1 MTENKTVEPPAEPV
15 IEAAAEASSP
25 FADMMGS
32 ALLSLG
38 TSSRRDEFA
47 AAALQGMD
55 LSDLVLKHQTDI
67 AAVAKT
73 IAAACFA
80 ISEAMVAESD
90 RIAEAMVAE
99 SDRIT
104 EAEMLQQ
111 DAAFDAED
119 EGQD

>member
-1 MTENKTVEPPAEPV
+1 MTAKKAVEPPAEPV
-15 IEAAAEASSP
+15 TEVASAVDEATGKASSP

-32 ALLSLG
+32 ALLSLE

-80 ISEAMVAESD
+80 I
-90 RIAEAMVAE
+90 AEAMVAE

-104 EAEMLQQ
+104 EAGMLQQ
-111 DAAFDAED
+111 EAAFDAED